1 MIGRGAYGEVW
12 MARTLTGSYRAVKV
26 VWRIDYDN
34 EEAFEREFAGIRRY
48 EPVSRRH
55 SGLVDILQIGR
66 NDDEG
71 FYYYIMEIGDDVEFG
86 REIQPE
92 SYRPRSFSATTKGG
106 RLPLH
111 QCILYGSRLAD
122 ALHHLH
128 ENDLIHRDVKPSNVI
143 FVHGE
148 PRLADMG
155 LVALS
160 GQRSFVGTEGFVPPE
175 GPGSASADLYSL
187 GMVLYEAATG
197 KDRLDFPDVPS
208 HVHSVGEARQWRML
222 NAVIC
227 KACAPNP
234 ADRYASGRDM
244 AEALAA
250 CQGLAP
256 EPVAPRPAG
265 ALAAVFRFVTILIL
279 ALAGGW
285 GVSQWRQGQSLGMTG
300 NGAGPVTTRPV
311 VSQPARPLLTIQSEP
326 QGAEVYRGSELLGT
340 TPLEL
345 DPPVDQPLDYQL
357 RLQGHRTV
365 NRSHTA
371 AADNPSIL
379 EVELERWLQPQ
390 EGEIWRNSIGMEFAP
405 RRGGHSAVYP
415 TDVDSFHEFVDA
427 EKRPFEGQIIPLHA
441 EGRPDPVYVVLAP
454 IQDIDAFR
462 AWLYERERT
471 AGYLSPEQAYRV
483 ETLKLPEVEDDRIG
497 SVDDL
502 TPVAALDPMETD
514 TREQFAFRLVVER
527 REYGTVHIETMPQG
541 AQVWIDQELVGRTPL
556 TIPRVKTGPA
566 RYEVRSEGY
575 ASILLEGEV
584 EAEELLRFSVDLE
597 ERRAA
602 VFGREWTNSLG
613 MNFVPV
619 GDLLVAVHPVRRGDY
634 LPYTDQTGA
643 DVPPPPDQADHE
655 DLPVTRVNRADAQ
668 AFAEWLTQV
677 ERADGLISDDMEYR
691 LPTDPEWSRMA
702 GLPLERGFDP
712 ASRSGRIRGVYP
724 WGFLWPPPAG
734 AGNFADASALE
745 ADQLQDVI
753 PDYHDGFQKLA
764 PVGSF
769 APNTLGIKDLAGNVA
784 EWLADDYGGDDAQL
798 SVFGVVRGG
807 SWRSFEQ
814 DELLSSTRLPVAPD
828 TRDATIGFR
837 LVVARDLDRRP
848 APFDPRTSP
857 ATPSGIRPPAGPD
870 RESAE
875 APPPDSG
882 TDDPPADE
890 PAAAATPGEGS
901 PADQPM
907 AEPEAPAADGT
918 TAEADGTTAEAGDQ
932 AEPHATDSEDSEPVP
947 TEVPD
952 PTADDLQPPADADPA
967 PAAVDTPA
975 EQAEPAEDSGN
986 ES

>member
-12 MARTLTGSYRAVKV
+12 MARTLTGSFRAVKV

-55 SGLVDILQIGR
+55 PGLVDILQIGR

-92 SYRPRSFSATTKGG
+92 TYRPRSFTATTKGG
-106 RLPLH
+106 RLPLDR
-111 QCILYGSRLAD
+111 CILYGSRLAD

-175 GPGSASADLYSL
+175 GPGTASADLYSL

-208 HVHSVGEARQWRML
+208 HVHSAGEARQWRML
-222 NAVIC
+222 NSVIC

-234 ADRYASGRDM
+234 AERYTSGKAM
-244 AEALAA
+244 SEALAA
-250 CQGLAP
+250 CQDATP
-256 EPVAPRPAG
+256 ETEPRRPAG
-265 ALAAVFRFVTILIL
+265 AFGTTLRFVAILVAAIV
-279 ALAGGW
+279 GGW
-285 GVSQWRQGQSLGMTG
+285 AISQWRQGQSLGMTSDR
-300 NGAGPVTTRPV
+300 AAEVVVPQPPQPV
-311 VSQPARPLLTIQSEP
+311 AALLTIRSEP
-326 QGAEVYRGSELLGT
+326 EGAEVYRGSELLGT
-340 TPLEL
+340 TPLEI
-345 DPPVDQPLDYQL
+345 DPPAGQPVDYQF
-357 RLQGHRTV
+357 RLPGHRTV
-365 NRSHTA
+365 NRSHTIT
-371 AADNPSIL
+371 ADTPSTMT
-379 EVELERWLQPQ
+379 VELERWLQPQ
-390 EGEIWRNSIGMEFAP
+390 DGEIWRNSIGMEFAP
-405 RRGGHSAVYP
+405 RRGGHSAVHP
-415 TDVDSFHEFVDA
+415 TEVDSFHEFVDA
-427 EKRPFEGQIIPLHA
+427 EKRPFEGQIVPLQA

-454 IQDIDAFR
+454 VQDIEAFR

-471 AGYLSPEQAYRV
+471 GGYLGSEQAYRV
-483 ETLKLPEVEDDRIG
+483 ETLKLPPIDDERIG

-502 TPVAALDPMETD
+502 TVVPALDPMETD
-514 TREQFAFRLVVER
+514 TREQFAFRLVVEK

-541 AQVWIDQELVGRTPL
+541 AQVWIDEELVGRTPL

-566 RYEVRSEGY
+566 RYELRSEGY

-613 MNFVPV
+613 MTFVPV
-619 GDLLVAVHPVRRGDY
+619 SDLLVAVHPTTRGNY
-634 LPYTDQTGA
+634 QAYASATGA
-643 DVPPPPDQADHE
+643 EMPPSPDQAEHD
-655 DLPVTRVNRADAQ
+655 DLPVTRVHRSDAKS
-668 AFAEWLTQV
+668 FARWLTEV
-677 ERADGLISDDMEYR
+677 ERADGLIGADMEYR

-753 PDYHDGFQKLA
+753 PEYHDGFQKLA

-769 APNTLGIKDLAGNVA
+769 AANTLGIRDLAGNVA

-814 DELLSSTRLPVAPD
+814 DELLSSTRVPAPPD
-828 TRDATIGFR
+828 ARDPTIGFR
-837 LVVARDLDRRP
+837 LVLARNHDRRELPSDLPVPPP
-848 APFDPRTSP
+848 ASIDAPEPAGEELSQTDPDPDEPP
-857 ATPSGIRPPAGPD
+857 AT
-870 RESAE
+870 
-875 APPPDSG
+875 
-882 TDDPPADE
+882 DE
-890 PAAAATPGEGS
+890 PAPSPETAAGETPDPGPDDE
-901 PADQPM
+901 
-907 AEPEAPAADGT
+907 AESGAAPAEIADSSG
-918 TAEADGTTAEAGDQ
+918 EL
-932 AEPHATDSEDSEPVP
+932 PPN
-947 TEVPD
+947 
-952 PTADDLQPPADADPA
+952 DD
-967 PAAVDTPA
+967 
-975 EQAEPAEDSGN
+975 
-986 ES
+986 